1 MTEDRKRKWKGIE
14 INFSQFQGEV
24 VDDPIFNGDFAFLTL
39 RTKLTERDVNGQW
52 TSMPQDIP
60 LMVEPSGPVNTVRN
74 HIKAERKL
82 MAWCYYKTWT
92 TDQGLQHQFV
102 VTRFDL
108 GDKPYEG
115 EQKSSD
121 KLPPLPV

>member
-1 MTEDRKRKWKGIE
+1 MADEKKKWKGIE
-14 INFSQFQGEV
+14 TNFAQFQGEV
-24 VDDPIFNGDFAFLTL
+24 ISDPVFSGEFAFLTL
-39 RTKLTERDVNGQW
+39 RTKLTNRDTNGQW
-52 TSMPQDIP
+52 TTVPQDIP
-60 LMVEPSGPVNTVRN
+60 LMVEPAGPINTVRN

-82 MAWCYYKTWT
+82 MAWCHYKSWP
-92 TDQGLQHQFV
+92 TDDGLQHQFV

-121 KLPPLPV
+121 KLPPLPA